1 MDDDE
6 ALELPSLWHEAEEDI
21 NHGKF
26 HKAIEIYKYILIRYG
41 DSNSAAECA
50 HARLGNIF
58 LMLGRTNE
66 GENHIRKA
74 LSYDLEENHFCHYLL
89 GFIYQQRYEWNN
101 AIQEY
106 RLALA
111 CNPWNRGY
119 LHALGVA
126 VFNSGDKEKG
136 LEYLH
141 QVVPLYPENSGMLA
155 QLATAYMSIGDM
167 TSAREYAEEAVRTNP
182 ADIMAHAV
190 LQRINKE
197 AGDTPH

>member
-1 MDDDE
+1 VDDDE

-26 HKAIEIYKYILIRYG
+26 HKAIEIYKHILIGYG

-50 HARLGNIF
+50 HARVGNIF
-58 LMLGRTNE
+58 LMLGRTSE

-111 CNPWNRGY
+111 CDPWNKGY
-119 LHALGVA
+119 LRALGVA

-141 QVVPLYPENSGMLA
+141 QVVPLYQENSGML
-155 QLATAYMSIGDM
+155 T
-167 TSAREYAEEAVRTNP
+167 
-182 ADIMAHAV
+182 
-190 LQRINKE
+190 
-197 AGDTPH
+197 